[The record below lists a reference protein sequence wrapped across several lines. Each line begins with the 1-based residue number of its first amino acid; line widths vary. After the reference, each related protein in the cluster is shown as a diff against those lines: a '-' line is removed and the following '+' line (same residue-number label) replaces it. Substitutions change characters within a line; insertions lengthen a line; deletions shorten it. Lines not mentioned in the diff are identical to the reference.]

1 MHVAR
6 QNCCHFNLMSKMH
19 LSSDSM
25 LVLFSSPQLYRS
37 IEHVCTLNSEFH
49 KKIYWLVHMTEEEF
63 VLFIG
68 WLEGVNNPIQ
78 GGREEVGLSNFDVWR
93 LAQLDWLILPTDFLF
108 HVKATH
114 KQYCWTGFKY
124 LNGNLKAGVTYK
136 WKLMNTWCVW

>member
-6 QNCCHFNLMSKMH
+6 QRRCHFNPMSKMH

-25 LVLFSSPQLYRS
+25 LVLFSSLQLYRS

-49 KKIYWLVHMTEEEF
+49 KKIYWWVHMTEEEF

-78 GGREEVGLSNFDVWR
+78 GGREEVGLSNFDV
-93 LAQLDWLILPTDFLF
+93 
-108 HVKATH
+108 
-114 KQYCWTGFKY
+114 
-124 LNGNLKAGVTYK
+124 
-136 WKLMNTWCVW
+136 